1 MHRTKRG
8 FTLYELLM
16 TLALA
21 AILLSLGV
29 PAFSGTLARSRQA
42 VEINA
47 LFHAIHLARKESVV
61 QRQTV
66 SLCASTDGLTCAGG
80 TDWSAGWVVFRNA
93 DGDSPPAID
102 AGEVIVQTH
111 AADPRVRI
119 TANRRGFT
127 LRATVKR
134 ATNGTLVICDRENRV
149 PAKALVVSY
158 TGRPRVAFE
167 RSNGKPYSCA
177 D

>member
-1 MHRTKRG
+1 MHTTRRG

-29 PAFSGTLARSRQA
+29 PAFSGTLASSRQA
-42 VEINA
+42 AEINA
-47 LFHAIHLARKESVV
+47 LFHAIHLARKESIV

-66 SLCASTDGLTCAGG
+66 SLCPSTDGRACAGR
-80 TDWSAGWVVFRNA
+80 TDWSAGWLVFRNT
-93 DGDSPPAID
+93 DGDSPPAVD
-102 AGEVIVQTH
+102 AGEVILQAHSV
-111 AADPRVRI
+111 DPRVRI
-119 TANRRGFT
+119 TANRVAFT

-134 ATNGTLVICDRENRV
+134 ATNGTLVICDVADRV
-149 PAKALVVSY
+149 RPKGLVVSY

-167 RSNGKPYSCA
+167 RTNRKAYSCA